1 MEENINNKHDRKR
14 INPILLE
21 FTGNCTVKILKY
33 KLNDKKSEIIILST
47 IPIWQPNS
55 ICQKTIEQMSLET
68 PIREHSIPQDPK
80 FEKRQID

>member
-1 MEENINNKHDRKR
+1 MIERGLTQFYQN
-14 INPILLE
+14 
-21 FTGNCTVKILKY
+21 TGNRTVKILKY
-33 KLNDKKSEIIILST
+33 KLNDKKSKIIILST

-55 ICQKTIEQMSLET
+55 ICQKTIKQMSLET